1 MAVKRLHIGV
11 FESCALFAV
20 LVCGSAFAD
29 GVNGFYSEN
38 FAKSVYAD
46 ANKEDSNLDGEVQ
59 EAALKEKLLSEHG
72 DPKIDPPINV
82 VDNAPKPFKAMMAAL
97 EAGEDQLAFS
107 YARQY
112 VRYLKRL
119 QDRTG
124 KVMGFVGLAGEREK
138 MFAENDWQTSQQY
151 DQYRGV
157 LQKDLEQDP
166 QSAASGTAEL
176 DERTRNLLEDA
187 ERAEAVGVAKIEERR
202 KAARA
207 GTTTTAVKQDP
218 KVLAQKEAEDRLQVR
233 QAMAGKVAPAPGG
246 EIDIAMF
253 FSPNETLGVQMLSE
267 IDALY
272 QKVRS
277 DPRVKF
283 NVFWLG
289 TINPEQEQ
297 KLRGTYTFPLK
308 DGNDV
313 AKRYKVSG
321 TPSTIYLA
329 RRTGRVYVEE
339 GYRRFFYLDEVFG
352 LMQGRRS

>member
-46 ANKEDSNLDGEVQ
+46 ASKEDSNLDGEVQ
-59 EAALKEKLLSEHG
+59 EAALKEKILSEHG
-72 DPKIDPPINV
+72 DPKIDPPVNV
-82 VDNAPKPFKAMMAAL
+82 VENAPKPFKAMMAAL

-151 DQYRGV
+151 DKYRGV
-157 LQKDLEQDP
+157 LEKDIEQNP
-166 QSAASGTAEL
+166 AESGSDVGVL
-176 DERTRNLLEDA
+176 DERTRALLEDA
-187 ERAEAVGVAKIEERR
+187 ERAEEVGVAKIEARR
-202 KAARA
+202 KAARGGVQA
-207 GTTTTAVKQDP
+207 AALKQDP
-218 KVLAQKEAEDRLQVR
+218 KALAQQEAAERLQVR
-233 QAMAGKVAPAPGG
+233 QAMAGKITPAPGG
-246 EIDIAMF
+246 EIDVAMF
-253 FSPNETLGVQMLSE
+253 FSPAETLGVQMLSE

-283 NVFWLG
+283 NVYWLG
-289 TINPEQEQ
+289 SMHPEQEQ
-297 KLRGTYTFPLK
+297 KLRGTFTFPLK
-308 DGNDV
+308 DGNDI
-313 AKRYKVSG
+313 AKRFKVSG
-321 TPSTIYLA
+321 TPSTVYLA

-339 GYRRFFYLDEVFG
+339 GYRRFFYLDEIFG
-352 LMQGRRS
+352 LMQGRRA